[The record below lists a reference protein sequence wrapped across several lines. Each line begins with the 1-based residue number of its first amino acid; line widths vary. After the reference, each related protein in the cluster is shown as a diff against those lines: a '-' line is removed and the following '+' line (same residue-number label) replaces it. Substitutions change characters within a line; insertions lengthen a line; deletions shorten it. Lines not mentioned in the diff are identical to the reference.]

1 MPSLGADMDAGTVVE
16 WLVKPGDHVKRGDI
30 VAVIDTEKST
40 IEAEIFEDGVIE
52 EILVPVGQQVPVGT
66 PLARLGVG
74 REPGA
79 AAPVPLPPPEPAGV
93 TQEPVEEPAAGV
105 EPTHPVFSPVV
116 RHLAETSGV
125 DLSRVAGSGPGG
137 AITRSD
143 VERAAS
149 EPTTALHARA
159 SPRARKLAAE
169 LGIALDGISGTG
181 PSGAVTAE
189 DVRRYGGVGEQVRP
203 LAQPAPVARET
214 GPRPTETPRQA
225 AGERQAAVR
234 RATGALMARSKREIP
249 HYYLSTTIDM
259 SKAMTLLRGL
269 NLTLSVT
276 ERLVPAALLM
286 KATALAARAVPEL
299 NGFWV
304 EDEFRPGAGIHLGVA
319 VSLRGGGLVAPAI
332 HDADTLSVKEMMS
345 QLRDVVGRARRGL
358 LRSSEMADPTITV
371 TNLGDQGVEEVY
383 GVIYPPQVALVGFG
397 RVVERPWASEG
408 MLGVRPVVKIT
419 LSADHRAS
427 EGHQGARLLTTV
439 DHLLQEP
446 EKL

>member
-79 AAPVPLPPPEPAGV
+79 TAPVPLPPPEPAGV
-93 TQEPVEEPAAGV
+93 AEEPVEEPAGGV

-169 LGIALDGISGTG
+169 LGVALDGISGTG

-203 LAQPAPVARET
+203 LAQPPPVARET
-214 GPRPTETPRQA
+214 GPGPTETPRQA

-269 NLTLSVT
+269 NLTLSVA